1 MVAIVSL
8 KMIFVHPLNGFF
20 GTRADADFIPP
31 DET

>member
-8 KMIFVHPLNGFF
+8 KMIFVHPLNVFF
-20 GTRADADFIPP
+20 GTRSDADFTPP

>member
-1 MVAIVSL
+1 MVIIVSL

-20 GTRADADFIPP
+20 FGTRADADFTP

>member
-8 KMIFVHPLNGFF
+8 KMIFVHPLNGFL
-20 GTRADADFIPP
+20 GTRTDADFIP

>member
-1 MVAIVSL
+1 MVTIVSL

-20 GTRADADFIPP
+20 GTRADANFTP

>member
-20 GTRADADFIPP
+20 GTRADADFTP